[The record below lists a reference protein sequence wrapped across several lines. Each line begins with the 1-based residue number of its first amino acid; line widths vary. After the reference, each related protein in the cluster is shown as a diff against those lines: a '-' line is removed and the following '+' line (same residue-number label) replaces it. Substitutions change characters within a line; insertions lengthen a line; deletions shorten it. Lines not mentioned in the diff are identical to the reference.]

1 MAYSLPERLSA
12 PQYFATHL
20 NLGVIESGAEL
31 ARSRRLMFVH
41 LPGPW
46 NESLEEFS
54 GSLAVFWE
62 CCRIYL
68 PWQGFFSLTKLL
80 IDFV

>member
-1 MAYSLPERLSA
+1 MV
-12 PQYFATHL
+12 F
-20 NLGVIESGAEL
+20 
-31 ARSRRLMFVH
+31 MH
-41 LPGPW
+41 LPGLW
-46 NESLEEFS
+46 NELLEEFS

-68 PWQGFFSLTKLL
+68 PWQAFFSLSKLL